1 MPKVYVLDTSTKGTG
16 ANVRPLDEPD
26 GEQPRRRDETP
37 AFLDPRR
44 ARGKR
49 KAPAPPPP
57 RRPRRFK
64 LVDVMTGET
73 LAEDVDTRAVLE
85 ALQGLRSVNDVRVF
99 ARREDTEDWRLLSLR
114 EQRALWDAR
123 GRAVT
128 ARRADP

>member
-26 GEQPRRRDETP
+26 GERKRRDEIP

-49 KAPAPPPP
+49 KAPPPPPP

-73 LAEDVDTRAVLE
+73 LAEDVDTRAALE

-99 ARREDTEDWRLLSLR
+99 ARRDEGEDWRLLTLR

-123 GRAVT
+123 GRVVT
-128 ARRADP
+128 G